1 MTANCSPLPNI
12 TNGAVNLPGGTT
24 FPSVAMYSCDGG
36 YELQGDPV
44 RMCNESGVWNGTEPT
59 CTPAGMVQTSA
70 LCMSFSMLVTYVQI
84 GFNKHIMSVST
95 NEENFF

>member
-1 MTANCSPLPNI
+1 MHAETLFSTMLFSAIALDCQSLPNI
-12 TNGAVNLPGGTT
+12 TNGAVDLSGGTT

-59 CTPAGMVQTSA
+59 CTGNR
-70 LCMSFSMLVTYVQI
+70 L
-84 GFNKHIMSVST
+84 
-95 NEENFF
+95 